1 MAQTFHKFR
10 AETFDEAYQQMV
22 RKLGPAAVVVN
33 TTEVTEGGVFGFLG
47 SKMVELT
54 ASAPSPSG
62 ARRRSLP
69 EKKYQAC
76 AAAVGSDETVNE
88 TVAYFRELVG
98 NAQARMAKP
107 PPQTRAAAVPA
118 ERPRQA
124 NAAANPARR
133 PTPIVPFKPRR
144 WENQRITE
152 LQDEV
157 HEMRRMLQVVVAE
170 SPCEGLPEDFAP
182 QYRTLVEGGMSR
194 QAAADLVASVIRGSD
209 PQVVRNARVFAA
221 RLKMEIQKRVSVTGG
236 IRTAPGVRKA
246 VALVGPT
253 GVGKTTNLAKL
264 AAQFAVEKGA
274 RVALVT
280 TDTYRVAA
288 PQQLQVYANIVD
300 LPMRVTNDDAELR
313 RAVHAFRDYDLV
325 FIDTAGGSQ
334 FNLGQIDELKG
345 MLDPGCIDEV
355 ILVLS
360 ANAQLDGLRSSVAN
374 FKRLRPSSLLF
385 SKLDETRHFGAMFSM
400 IAEAGL
406 PLSYFSMGQNVPDDI
421 ELASASK
428 VARLLMQDGGRRV
441 GSSA

>member
-10 AETFDEAYQQMV
+10 AETFDEAYQQMI
-22 RKLGPAAVVVN
+22 RKLGAAAVVVN
-33 TTEVTEGGVFGFLG
+33 TTEITEGGVFGFLG

-54 ASAPSPSG
+54 ASAPAQPVG
-62 ARRRSLP
+62 RRRSLP
-69 EKKYQAC
+69 EKKYEVYTT
-76 AAAVGSDETVNE
+76 AVGSDETVNE
-88 TVAYFRELVG
+88 TVGYFRELVS
-98 NAQARMAKP
+98 NAQNRMGKP
-107 PPQTRAAAVPA
+107 PRQTRAAAVAA

-124 NAAANPARR
+124 KADATPATRAA
-133 PTPIVPFKPRR
+133 PTVAFKPRQ

-152 LQDEV
+152 LQGEV

-170 SPCEGLPEDFAP
+170 SPCEGLPEEFAP
-182 QYRTLVEGGMSR
+182 QYRTLVERGMS
-194 QAAADLVASVIRGSD
+194 QDGAADVVAAVIRGSD
-209 PQVVRNARVFAA
+209 PEVVRNARVFAA

-300 LPMRVTNDDAELR
+300 LPMRVTNDAAELR
-313 RAVHAFRDYDLV
+313 RALHAFRDYDLV

-334 FNLGQIDELKG
+334 FNLGQIEELKG
-345 MLDPGCIDEV
+345 MLDPECIDEV

-385 SKLDETRHFGAMFSM
+385 TKLDETRQFGAMFSM

-406 PLSYFSMGQNVPDDI
+406 PLCYFSVGQNVPDDI

-428 VARLLMQDGGRRV
+428 VARLLMQDGESRV